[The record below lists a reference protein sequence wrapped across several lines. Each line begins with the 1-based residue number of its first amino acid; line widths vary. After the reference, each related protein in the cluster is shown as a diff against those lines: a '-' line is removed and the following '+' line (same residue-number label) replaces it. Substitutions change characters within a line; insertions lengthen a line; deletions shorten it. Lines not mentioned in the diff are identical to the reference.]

1 MASNND
7 SRPIGVFD
15 SGVGGLTVAKEIS
28 RILPN
33 EKILYFGDSKRAPY
47 GSLTSDTLK
56 QYAFEIIE
64 FFIRRDVKAIVIA
77 CNTISAN
84 IYGDILLQFSHT
96 DIIFID
102 VITPAIGEIC
112 QVAKGDVSIF
122 ATLKTIE
129 SNKHKA
135 LINKQRHDLNVFGV
149 ACPELV
155 PFIEN
160 GEFDKTKSFEL
171 VSKYTSGLE
180 HCDTCVLGCT
190 HFPILEEYFKMAMP
204 SATIINPA
212 VKTAE
217 KLYHLLDE
225 QCKFTPNTS
234 SLSLNIE
241 VYSSGDIEKFS
252 KIASLIFGEHLTI
265 KRGDYYE

>member
-1 MASNND
+1 MVSSND

-47 GSLTSDTLK
+47 GSLTVDKLK

-84 IYGDILLQFSHT
+84 IYGDILLEFSHT

-112 QVAKGDVSIF
+112 QLSKGDVCIF
-122 ATLKTIE
+122 ATEKTIE
-129 SNKHKA
+129 SNKHKY
-135 LINKQRHDLNVFGV
+135 LINSQRHDLNVHGV
-149 ACPELV
+149 ACPLLV

-160 GEFDKTKSFEL
+160 GDFEESKSLAL
-171 VSKYTSGLE
+171 VNNYTCGYE
-180 HCDTCVLGCT
+180 HCDTIVLACT
-190 HFPILEEYFKMAMP
+190 HFPILEQYFKMALP
-204 SATIINPA
+204 SATVINPA

-225 QCKFTPNTS
+225 QSKFTPNTS
-234 SLSLNIE
+234 SSKLNIE

-252 KIASLIFGEHLTI
+252 KITKLIFGEFLTI
-265 KRGDYYE
+265 KRGNYYE